1 MRRGWGSAVWRN
13 ALMRS
18 AVGVVA
24 RAFFAHFLC
33 RAQRKCEEIKKISIF
48 SCEKFLKNNLLLR
61 RSLRWA
67 VVLLCTE
74 ILCRFENIRSEADEE
89 IECGLLHERSIE
101 DNRQQCRMWLGQ
113 VILDLR
119 KHASWSREIDTANLL
134 CIHSGSNMTDDI
146 VGKRL
151 QTVILELITIGR
163 TARHARRTTHLALSV
178 GIVTLFGRYG
188 LLLNEASATGI
199 NESTVMAVADDEEC
213 GLSDIGH
220 SIRES
225 DGRWHEKCGES
236 VEPF

>member
-1 MRRGWGSAVWRN
+1 
-13 ALMRS
+13 MRS

-33 RAQRKCEEIKKISIF
+33 RAQRKCEEITKISIF

-61 RSLRWA
+61 WSLRWT
-67 VVLLCTE
+67 VVLLITE
-74 ILCRFENIRSEADEE
+74 ILCRFEDIRAEADEE
-89 IECGLLHERSIE
+89 IEGGLLHERAIE
-101 DNRQQCRMWLGQ
+101 DDGEESGLWLRQMMFDLGEN
-113 VILDLR
+113 
-119 KHASWSREIDTANLL
+119 ASWGRKIDTANLL

-146 VGKRL
+146 IRKGL
-151 QTVILELITIGR
+151 QAIVFELIAIGR

-199 NESTVMAVADDEEC
+199 NESAVMAVADDEEC